1 MMTSAIISANE
12 DLLKGIRQGDK
23 LVIQRIFKH
32 YQPFIINFLSKR
44 LASKEEAE
52 DIFMIA
58 LEAIYEK
65 LRNSQII
72 LDKASFKSYLTQIC
86 IFQWNKVLRRKKLH
100 HTVVV
105 DYSERAINDDNL
117 EDQLRNIERERL
129 LAQKI
134 ELISPECRQ
143 MLVWIFENKK
153 TAFEIAQV
161 LGTKEGNVR
170 KKKYDCKQRLFKLI
184 QEDPLYKELIWSNE

>member
-1 MMTSAIISANE
+1 M
-12 DLLKGIRQGDK
+12 
-23 LVIQRIFKH
+23 
-32 YQPFIINFLSKR
+32 
-44 LASKEEAE
+44 
-52 DIFMIA
+52 
-58 LEAIYEK
+58 
-65 LRNSQII
+65 
-72 LDKASFKSYLTQIC
+72 
-86 IFQWNKVLRRKKLH
+86 
-100 HTVVV
+100 V

-117 EDQLRNIERERL
+117 EDQLLNIERERL